1 MVPIMVLPHPGGPC
15 NSTPLGALV
24 NFEWANK
31 SLSLIGKITVSL
43 SSSITDSRPATDQI
57 LYFNF
62 SLKPL
67 RFFLTR
73 NTSDTKISRAKS
85 WATSIIKLTKTPI
98 LQNCQFHRTIFVFVL
113 VIYNCSD
120 FVSSYIFL
128 CHFLSWQKIWEDWKK
143 ILNTKSEPMSS
154 QLTWILEGSTKLL
167 ATIIS
172 WFVNLMFGDTPNDW
186 KEV

>member
-1 MVPIMVLPHPGGPC
+1 MNGTFAIMVLPHPGGPC

-73 NTSDTKISRAKS
+73 NMSDTKISRAKS
-85 WATSIIKLTKTPI
+85 WETSIIKLTKTPI
-98 LQNCQFHRTIFVFVL
+98 LQNCQLSQNYFCICVSYLQLFRFCLYLHIFVSVYILRENLRGLKEDFKHKIRTY
-113 VIYNCSD
+113 VIPTD
-120 FVSSYIFL
+120 
-128 CHFLSWQKIWEDWKK
+128 
-143 ILNTKSEPMSS
+143 LNT
-154 QLTWILEGSTKLL
+154 WR
-167 ATIIS
+167 
-172 WFVNLMFGDTPNDW
+172 FH
-186 KEV
+186 